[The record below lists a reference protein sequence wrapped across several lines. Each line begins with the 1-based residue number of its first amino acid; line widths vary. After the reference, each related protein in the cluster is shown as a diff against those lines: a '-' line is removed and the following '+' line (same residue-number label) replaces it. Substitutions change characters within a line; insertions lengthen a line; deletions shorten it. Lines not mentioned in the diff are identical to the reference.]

1 LFQNNGCEPHWGL
14 HITDN
19 VFHVS

>member
-19 VFHVS
+19 VFHVN